1 MAHKN
6 YIEKDGIKYYSVTTL
21 IGIIRKPELE
31 MWRGKVG
38 NEMAK
43 SILDASID
51 FGLSFHQYA
60 QIINSGQ
67 GHEIDMSMI
76 PDALQNKVKWY
87 RDWWFENI
95 EEVILS
101 EENIFS
107 KKFQYQ
113 GTPDLI
119 AKLKGI
125 KSLAVIDFKTGNNIY
140 RDTDYQLSAYKEA
153 VMEDKGIKVKDRII
167 LHLPREGEK
176 NQAIT
181 LDPNNHLADFN
192 GFLYA
197 RSLYLNFHK
206 K

>member
-21 IGIIRKPELE
+21 LGIIRKPGLE
-31 MWRGKVG
+31 VWRGKIG
-38 NEMAK
+38 NEMA
-43 SILDASID
+43 DAIMTASAE
-51 FGLSFHQYA
+51 FGRECHDYA
-60 QIINSGQ
+60 RIINQGK
-67 GHEIDMSMI
+67 GHEINLDKI
-76 PDALQNKVKWY
+76 EPILQGKVKWY

-197 RSLYLNFHK
+197 RSLYLNWHK